1 MQAAESPYLQ
11 CMQGALPFLL
21 ALQDPL
27 HKLNVQESPD
37 FEVKQLP
44 TGQDEEMQLLI

>member
-1 MQAAESPYLQ
+1 MEAAEGPYLQ
-11 CMQGALPFLL
+11 CAQGALPFFL

-27 HKLNVQESPD
+27 HKLNIQESPD

-44 TGQDEEMQLLI
+44 TGQDEEMQLLV